1 MSAPKWR
8 RGAEFIMDP
17 EKHSTPLDRN
27 ERYRILVRCERMER
41 ATRGKGCRNGLLSRP
56 ALDILRTL
64 LLRFTHKK
72 TGVCFPSY
80 DALQEATG
88 YCRQTI
94 ATALQKL
101 ERAGVVTIVR
111 RLKREVGELGGILC
125 RQWSNLYAFRAPAK
139 QLDLG
144 ATTAPPRL
152 PPKPRVHYI
161 DGSPDQEVFNR
172 NELASSDAFS
182 PQAIRR
188 RRAAAG
194 LR

>member
-27 ERYRILVRCERMER
+27 ERYRILARCERMER

-64 LLRFTHKK
+64 LLRFAHKK

-101 ERAGVVTIVR
+101 ERAGVVRIVR

-125 RQWSNLYAFRAPAK
+125 RQWSNLYSFSAPAK

-144 ATTAPPRL
+144 PTTAPPRL

-161 DGSPDQEVFNR
+161 DGNPDQEVFNR
-172 NELASSDAFS
+172 SELASSDAFS
-182 PQAIRR
+182 PQAIQK
-188 RRAAAG
+188 RRAHAG